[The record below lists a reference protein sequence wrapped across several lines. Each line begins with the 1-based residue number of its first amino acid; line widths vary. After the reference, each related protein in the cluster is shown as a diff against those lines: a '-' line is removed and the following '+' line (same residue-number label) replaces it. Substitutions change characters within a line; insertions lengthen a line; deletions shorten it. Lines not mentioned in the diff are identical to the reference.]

1 MLEIIF
7 LLLFFA
13 IINMCAIYKLEI
25 SEEKFKYYLFSLMLS
40 LLVYTALSDK
50 VDFLLK

>member
-1 MLEIIF
+1 MVEIIF
-7 LLLFFA
+7 LLLFFT

-25 SEEKFKYYLFSLMLS
+25 PEEKIKYYIFSLMLS
-40 LLVYTALSDK
+40 LLVYTTLSDK